1 METTKSKPTVS
12 DTGPDFWMR
21 VCLDAG
27 FDETALKKMPL
38 VELYLLA
45 GTVLHDRRRP
55 VLVPTVGTRP

>member
-1 METTKSKPTVS
+1 METTKSNPAMS

-27 FDETALKKMPL
+27 FDEKALKKLPV

-45 GTVLHDRRRP
+45 GKVIHDRYRP
-55 VLVPTVGTRP
+55 VAVPSGR